1 MNKKL
6 LYYLIGFLSVL
17 LAATAAFFS
26 IAGLAK
32 LFAGAAIPVI
42 IMASSLEIS
51 KLIIASFLYRYWK
64 TVSTVLKS
72 YLLIATFIIMTITSI
87 GIYGFL
93 SSAYQNTKNSY
104 DLSATF
110 TDSLNSKK
118 IYYETYVATYQKQI
132 GQQNERLNQLNSIRT
147 SQENRLNSQTG
158 SSYQNTKSSRLTDN
172 QINEVS
178 KDISRLNEIVLKYTD
193 SINKITVAATQSKL
207 KNNLTSDLGP
217 LQFISSI
224 LGVSMDYV
232 VNVLIIL
239 FIVVFD
245 PLAICLVLAYNF
257 MKSDLE
263 NPEAKEVI
271 PPQESTHL
279 DKKIIDNYQDEEIK
293 IEDNFDLIIDKEP
306 ENNLENLQDLEKK
319 SEEILT
325 KEIFETDQEIQED
338 IEEEIVEDVPTSLAE
353 EELSAILDEPLFK
366 NSSNSVSGYYG
377 NISLDGNGVFTQEGE
392 ILPVNSNKK
401 KEAIDESAKV
411 SINPTR
417 L

>member
-64 TVSTVLKS
+64 TVSTALKS

-118 IYYETYVATYQKQI
+118 IYYETYVSTYQKQI
-132 GQQNERLNQLNSIRT
+132 GQQNERLNQLNTIRS
-147 SQENRLNSQTG
+147 SQENRLNNQTG

-224 LGVSMDYV
+224 LNVSMDYV

-239 FIVVFD
+239 FIIVFD

-257 MKSDLE
+257 MKRQNEIEPEISTSNEVDHLPVELDQASLVDIITEQETPVKPYEDRIDTRIEPEIIVESMDLMS
-263 NPEAKEVI
+263 PEPLYED
-271 PPQESTHL
+271 T
-279 DKKIIDNYQDEEIK
+279 IIDINEVRALK
-293 IEDNFDLIIDKEP
+293 A
-306 ENNLENLQDLEKK
+306 EKAQQMY
-319 SEEILT
+319 SGGI
-325 KEIFETDQEIQED
+325 
-338 IEEEIVEDVPTSLAE
+338 
-353 EELSAILDEPLFK
+353 
-366 NSSNSVSGYYG
+366 SV
-377 NISLDGNGVFTQEGE
+377 
-392 ILPVNSNKK
+392 
-401 KEAIDESAKV
+401 
-411 SINPTR
+411 
-417 L
+417 